1 VEDIRKQIE
10 QIVADLNKY
19 NYYYHVLDKPII
31 SDADYDKLY
40 YKLVDLEKKTGI
52 ILSDSPTQRVGDTIA
67 EGFKKQEHLVQLYS
81 LDKAQNFSELDDWAN
96 KILKEFPKTTFAVE
110 YKFDGLRLAL
120 TYKDGFLQQAVTR
133 GNGFV
138 GEDITAQVKTIRS
151 VPLSIPY
158 KQKIV
163 VDGEGIILLSELEK
177 YNKKSGDGL
186 KNARNAVAGSIRN
199 LDPKVTA
206 SRRLDFYAYGV
217 PYIEGKTFTTHQE
230 LYQFLKDNKF
240 LINDFFK
247 ITSNLDEIH
256 NIISDVDKKRTDLD
270 VLIDGI
276 VIKVNEMKIREKL
289 GFTIRFPKWAIAYKF
304 APLEVTST
312 IRDVIWQV
320 GRTGKVT
327 PLAILDPVELAG
339 ATISRATLNN
349 WDDIQRKQVGINA
362 LVFVRR
368 SNEVIPEILGLA
380 QKLDNFKAIE
390 KPTHC
395 PSCGT
400 LLEKRGV
407 VNLYCPNYE
416 HCPQQLQERIIHF
429 CSRDA
434 MNIDGI
440 RDKTIDTF
448 YNKLNIRTVAD
459 LYKLKSTDLIEL
471 DKFKDK
477 KTNNLIQSIENSK
490 KVPFA
495 NFIYALGIANVG
507 IKTAKDLAKK
517 YDTFEDIK
525 NASVEDLSSIRDIG
539 EIVANSIKEYFSI
552 SFNKK
557 MLDELF
563 SSGVKIKYPDKK
575 KMENSVFFNKTFVL
589 TGTLPTLTRSEA
601 TKMIEERGGRVTSSV
616 SKETDYVLLGADA
629 GSKYDKAKSL
639 GVKIIEEDDFLSMLS
654 K

>member
-1 VEDIRKQIE
+1 MENLKKQIE
-10 QIVADLNKY
+10 QLVADLNKY
-19 NYYYHVLDKPII
+19 NYYYHVLDQPII

-67 EGFKKQEHLVQLYS
+67 EGFKKQEHIVQLYS
-81 LDKAQNFSELDDWAN
+81 LDKAQNFGELDEWVQ

-120 TYKDGFLQQAVTR
+120 TYENGYLQQAVTR
-133 GNGFV
+133 GNGFI

-158 KQKIV
+158 KQKLV
-163 VDGEGIILLSELEK
+163 VDGEGIILLSELER
-177 YNKKSGDGL
+177 YNKKSGEGL

-206 SRRLDFYAYGV
+206 SRKLDFYAYGV
-217 PYIEGKTFTTHQE
+217 PYIEGKTFATHQE
-230 LYQFLKDNKF
+230 LYDFLKENKF
-240 LINDFFK
+240 LINNFFK
-247 ITSNLDEIH
+247 VTASLEELH
-256 NIISDVDKKRTDLD
+256 KIISDIDERRTRLD
-270 VLIDGI
+270 VLIDGV
-276 VIKVNEMKIREKL
+276 VIKVNHMKTREQL
-289 GFTIRFPKWAIAYKF
+289 GWTIRFPKWAVAYKF

-320 GRTGKVT
+320 GRTGKIT

-339 ATISRATLNN
+339 ATVSRATLNN

-380 QKLDNFKAIE
+380 QKLDNFKEIV

-400 LLEKRGV
+400 LLEQRGV

-416 HCPQQLQERIIHF
+416 HCPEQLKERIIHF

-434 MNIDGI
+434 MDIDGI
-440 RDKTIDTF
+440 RDKTIGTF
-448 YNKLNIRTVAD
+448 YDKLNIRTVAD
-459 LYKLKSTDLIEL
+459 LYKLKSSDLIEL

-477 KTNNLIQSIENSK
+477 KTNNLIQSIEKSK
-490 KVPFA
+490 KVNFA

-517 YDTFEDIK
+517 YGAFEDLRK
-525 NASVEDLSSIRDIG
+525 ATAEDLSSIRDIG
-539 EIVANSIKEYFSI
+539 GIVANSILEYFEI
-552 SFNKK
+552 DFNKK
-557 MLDELF
+557 MLQELF
-563 SSGVKIKYPDKK
+563 DLGIKIQYPDKK
-575 KMENSVFFNKTFVL
+575 KMESSIFTNKTFVL
-589 TGTLPTLTRSEA
+589 TGTLPTLSRAEA
-601 TKMIEERGGRVTSSV
+601 TKRIEENGGSVTSSV

-639 GVKIIEEDDFLSMLS
+639 GIKIIEEDEFLSMLS